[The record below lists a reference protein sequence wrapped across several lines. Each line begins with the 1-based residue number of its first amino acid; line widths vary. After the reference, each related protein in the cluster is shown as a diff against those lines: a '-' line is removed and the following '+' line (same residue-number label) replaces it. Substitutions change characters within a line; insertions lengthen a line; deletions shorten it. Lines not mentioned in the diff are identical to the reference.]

1 MSPFI
6 HETID
11 RMSKH
16 HARNPCTLV
25 SSKIIFLISLN
36 NNFVRSCC
44 SLLSIGIVS
53 LSCVWGRWFHSRS
66 CLICLTENQSLQ
78 IWLWLLLDFYF
89 AHRTQFRG
97 NDVWLSTTWKFE
109 VSVAIHISILWWI
122 FIIFS
127 FSFVLDVRSCFTF
140 VEMNFNCIMNF
151 SPVEKRTLSKHT
163 RLFCPSV
170 LSGFVVESHNDFT
183 LKIDVFRYPLP
194 SPWSF
199 L

>member
-6 HETID
+6 HDTID

-25 SSKIIFLISLN
+25 SPKIIFLISLN

-53 LSCVWGRWFHSRS
+53 LSCVWGRWFQSRS
-66 CLICLTENQSLQ
+66 CHICLTENQSLQ

-97 NDVWLSTTWKFE
+97 NDVWLLTTWKSE

-122 FIIFS
+122 FIFFFFQFRSGCS
-127 FSFVLDVRSCFTF
+127 FMLHVCRDEFQLYHEFFTSGK
-140 VEMNFNCIMNF
+140 ENF
-151 SPVEKRTLSKHT
+151 K
-163 RLFCPSV
+163 
-170 LSGFVVESHNDFT
+170 
-183 LKIDVFRYPLP
+183 
-194 SPWSF
+194 
-199 L
+199 